1 MKCSNCHEREAV
13 TELTKVANDQ
23 VTKIPL
29 CERCAS
35 ELGLDTTL
43 AIGKTP
49 LATYIA
55 AMGQGFKDNGPPTEP
70 GAFICGSCGATLQD
84 FRESGRLGCPDCYRT
99 LGSPLRELLRR
110 LHGATRHAGERYAP
124 PGASAG
130 PSEPDRRGPLEIREQ
145 LRRAIE
151 AENFELAAQLRD
163 QLKDL
168 V

>member
-1 MKCSNCHEREAV
+1 MMCSNCHEREAV

-35 ELGLDTTL
+35 ELGLDTNQ

-55 AMGQGFKDNGPPTEP
+55 AMGQGLKDSPPTEF
-70 GAFICGSCGATLQD
+70 GAFVCSTCGATLQD

-110 LHGATRHAGERYAP
+110 LHGATRHAGERYNP
-124 PGASAG
+124 PGVITES
-130 PSEPDRRGPLEIREQ
+130 PSPERRGPGELRDQ

-151 AENFELAAQLRD
+151 SENFELAAQLRD